1 MKKNT
6 MKNNFM
12 IITDLDN
19 SLLNDDHKISE
30 YTRNVFKK
38 CKEFGLIIVFATARP
53 YRGTLIFYDSIKP
66 DAVICHCG
74 GVVYIN
80 DKMICQ
86 NGIKS
91 TVARNIL
98 KNIVKD
104 YPNIN
109 IGVECNDEIYT
120 NFDTSIYWKDVP
132 YKNIELGNMPSG
144 ILDKI
149 IIGLELIENTDKIKK
164 YLPNNL
170 YVERMEDKIGLVMN
184 KNATKWNGIKKIIK
198 YYSIKNENTISFGDD
213 DVDIEMIEKCGIGI
227 AVENGNER
235 IKNKAKYICG
245 NNNEDGIAK
254 WIEANV
260 FEKMEQ
266 LY

>member
-1 MKKNT
+1 MV
-6 MKNNFM
+6 NNFM

-19 SLLNDDHKISE
+19 SLLNKDRQISE
-30 YTRNVFKK
+30 YTKNVFKK
-38 CKEFGLIIVFATARP
+38 CREFGLIIVFATARP
-53 YRGTLIFYDSIKP
+53 YRKTFILYDSIKP

-74 GVVYIN
+74 GTVYIN
-80 DKMICQ
+80 DKMVCQ

-91 TVARNIL
+91 TVAQNIL
-98 KNIVKD
+98 KSVVKD
-104 YPNIN
+104 YSNIN
-109 IGVECNDEIYT
+109 IAVESNDEIFT

-132 YKNIELGNMPSG
+132 YKNIDLENMPSK

-149 IIGLELIENTDKIKK
+149 IIGLELIKNTDEIKK
-164 YLPNNL
+164 YLPNDL
-170 YVERMEDKIGLVMN
+170 YIEKMEEKIGLIMN
-184 KNATKWNGIKKIIK
+184 KNATKWNGINKLLK
-198 YYSIKNENTISFGDD
+198 YYSIRKENAISFGDD

-245 NNNEDGIAK
+245 SNNEDGIAK

-260 FEKMEQ
+260 LKNGQ
-266 LY
+266 TST